1 MTIVLTVVPRYLIV
15 NKLGKDVLLRQHK
28 KMKKVQGQE
37 PPQDN
42 SKVIHSFQQDVNQ
55 LDGFLKTEFH
65 FSKAPKKSMVSQ
77 GPAP

>member
-42 SKVIHSFQQDVNQ
+42 S
-55 LDGFLKTEFH
+55 
-65 FSKAPKKSMVSQ
+65 
-77 GPAP
+77 